1 MTEQEVKDLETYMQ
15 ETKEDPEFFLAWA
28 KSTLQ
33 NIQAQEQKL
42 LAEFLMWKFV
52 RDDTRMKSAA
62 ESMKT
67 VRACIDYL
75 RKLAPEG
82 LTS

>member
-15 ETKEDPEFFLAWA
+15 ETREDPEFILAWA

-52 RDDTRMKSAA
+52 RDDARMKSAA

-75 RKLAPEG
+75 RKLAPED